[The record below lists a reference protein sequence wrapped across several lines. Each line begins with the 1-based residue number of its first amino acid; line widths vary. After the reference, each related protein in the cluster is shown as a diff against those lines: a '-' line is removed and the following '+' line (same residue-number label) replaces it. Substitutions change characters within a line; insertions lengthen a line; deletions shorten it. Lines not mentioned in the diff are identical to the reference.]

1 MRLFHGKDQSVEF
14 GISCNKIDEVGVAV
28 HAENLGYDFCW
39 ITDSPMIRSN
49 VWAVMALV
57 AQQTQSLR
65 LGTGVAVPGLRL
77 APVAANGIATINR
90 IAPGRCFIGLGTG
103 NTAMRMLG
111 QPPAKV
117 REFREYIRVVRA
129 LLRGEEVEF
138 TYDGLPHPIT
148 FANTNFGY
156 INISDRIP
164 IHVGGFG
171 PRAQALAGEF
181 GDGLITGLP
190 RGGTISQALANVG
203 RGAERVGRQLGDFKV
218 YALVNILILEPGETL
233 DSERVIR
240 EVGSGIMVNVHYLA
254 ERWRETGE
262 DPPEYIKPI
271 WKDYLNF
278 LKERDARR
286 QHQEMH
292 KSHYSYLDPDEARFI
307 TPEIIRKF
315 SIAGYPEEIVERLKE
330 LEDEGLHGINFMP
343 TLDQQYRLI
352 EDFARKIMS
361 KM

>member
-1 MRLFHGKDQSVEF
+1 MEF

-39 ITDSPMIRSN
+39 MTDSPMIRSN

-57 AQQTQSLR
+57 AQQTQRLR

-90 IAPGRCFIGLGTG
+90 LAPGRCFIGLGTG

-117 REFREYIRVVRA
+117 SEFKEYIRVVRA
-129 LLRGEEVEF
+129 LLRGEEVDF
-138 TYDGLPHPIT
+138 TLANKTHPIT
-148 FANTNFGY
+148 FSNTDFGY
-156 INISDRIP
+156 INLDNPIP

-171 PRAQALAGEF
+171 PRAQALAGEM
-181 GDGLITGLP
+181 GDGLITSLP
-190 RGGTISQALANVG
+190 RGGTISQALANVR
-203 RGAERVGRQLGDFKV
+203 RGADRAMRSLDDFKV
-218 YALVNILILEPGETL
+218 YALVNLLILETGETL
-233 DSERVIR
+233 ESERVIR
-240 EVGSGIMVNVHYLA
+240 EIGSGIMVNVHYLV
-254 ERWRETGE
+254 ERWKETGE
-262 DPPEYIKPI
+262 DPPDYIKPV
-271 WKDYLNF
+271 WKSYLNF
-278 LKERDARR
+278 LEERDARK

-292 KSHYSYLDPDEARFI
+292 KSHYSYLDPEEARFI
-307 TPEIIRKF
+307 TPEMIRTF
-315 SIAGYPEEIVERLKE
+315 SIAGQPEEIAERLRD
-330 LEDEGLHGINFMP
+330 LEREGLHGINFIP

-352 EDFARKIMS
+352 EDFARKVIA